1 MKGINITLIFN
12 GQTEEVFEFYKSIF
26 GTEYISFQRMKDMPG
41 APPMSAEDG
50 EKVLYAS
57 LPVGSSV
64 LMGMDMPAQ
73 RGQVNLGTNFMPSL
87 QTSSEEETTEI
98 FNKLSEGGTITMPLG
113 HQFWGSFFG
122 MVTDKFGIQWMLSYA
137 E

>member
-26 GTEYISFQRMKDMPG
+26 GTEYISFQRMRDMPG

-98 FNKLSEGGTITMPLG
+98 FNKLSESGTITMPLG

>member
-122 MVTDKFGIQWMLSYA
+122 MVTDRFGIQWMLSYA

>member
-12 GQTEEVFEFYKSIF
+12 GHTEEVFEFYKSIF

-73 RGQVNLGTNFMPSL
+73 RGLVNLGTNFMPSL

-98 FNKLSEGGTITMPLG
+98 FNKLAEGGTITMPLG

-122 MVTDKFGIQWMLSYA
+122 MVTDKYGIQWMLSYA

>member
-26 GTEYISFQRMKDMPG
+26 GTEYISFQRMRDMPG

>member
-1 MKGINITLIFN
+1 MKSINITLIFN

-98 FNKLSEGGTITMPLG
+98 FNKLAEGGTVTMPLG

>member
-98 FNKLSEGGTITMPLG
+98 CNKLSEGGTITMPLG

>member
-98 FNKLSEGGTITMPLG
+98 FNKLSESGTITMPLG